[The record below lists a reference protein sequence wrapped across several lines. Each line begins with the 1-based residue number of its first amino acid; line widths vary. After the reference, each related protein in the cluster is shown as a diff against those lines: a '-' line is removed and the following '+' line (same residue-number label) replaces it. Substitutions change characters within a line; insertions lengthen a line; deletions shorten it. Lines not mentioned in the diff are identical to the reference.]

1 MCLLV
6 FDRPGRWQE
15 KGIERQGF
23 NNEVVIKD
31 TFDEEENMDKEL
43 RYGILRSDAVWS
55 VDSMLS
61 QIADIVEMGES
72 VKMTVQEMIDYAI
85 DTFENMGDDWT
96 KEEVG
101 LAKQIIFDRVIEMTG
116 ADKIKVGVYSQKG

>member
-1 MCLLV
+1 
-6 FDRPGRWQE
+6 
-15 KGIERQGF
+15 
-23 NNEVVIKD
+23 
-31 TFDEEENMDKEL
+31 MDKEL

-101 LAKQIIFDRVIEMTG
+101 LAKQIVFDRVIEMTG
-116 ADKIKVGVYSQKG
+116 ADKIKVGVYPQKG